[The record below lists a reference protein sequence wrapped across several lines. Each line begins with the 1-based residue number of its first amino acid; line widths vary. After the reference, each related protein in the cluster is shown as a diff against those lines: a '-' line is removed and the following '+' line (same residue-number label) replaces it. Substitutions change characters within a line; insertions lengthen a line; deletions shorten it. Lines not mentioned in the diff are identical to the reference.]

1 MPTWLRRIL
10 IGAPSVED
18 KINIDLSALGVADCK
33 ECHKLLRLRF
43 VLRLM
48 AHLDR
53 DHGFTDEQ
61 AQDVSVHMLE
71 LLLQHKQETNNA
83 DTEPKSSSRA
93 NSNNLT
99 KHSGAQ

>member
-1 MPTWLRRIL
+1 MLTWLRRIL
-10 IGAPSVED
+10 IGAPSAED

-33 ECHKLLRLRF
+33 ECHKLLRHHF

-61 AQDVSVHMLE
+61 VQDIAMHMLE
-71 LLLQHKQETNNA
+71 LLLQHKQETNNGDKPQGCRVIPTNTDRGIA
-83 DTEPKSSSRA
+83 R
-93 NSNNLT
+93 
-99 KHSGAQ
+99 